1 MLKMIKNLF
10 NSPEKLLSVMSRG
23 DMQEAKDDKDRILI
37 DEDGNAAVNLESPDV
52 HEDFARHVSALQRV
66 EIIPPLSGQKNRSS
80 PPGDNNLSQ

>member
-80 PPGDNNLSQ
+80 PPGGDNLSQ